1 MRRCLNARKM
11 GETEEKLKVTSEGLR
26 KKKRETNWRRQLQRA
41 MQEYK
46 APTPGLEK
54 ELFRVGQARDAA
66 ELRK

>member
-1 MRRCLNARKM
+1 MHCCVGDWKM

-41 MQEYK
+41 TKEYK

-54 ELFRVGQARDAA
+54 ELF
-66 ELRK
+66 